1 VLYALKVGLL
11 KRPRVNAAVQRLG
24 GRTGSASRLP
34 EYVRAYAPGKHFAD
48 VGCMWNVHGAY
59 TFAAE
64 EAGAASAVGV
74 DVSGP
79 TPEFEAE
86 RQRRDSRVRF
96 VQGDITDPE
105 TTATV
110 GEAQVVLCA
119 GVLYHHPSPF
129 EILTA
134 LRRICTETL
143 ILRTST
149 IPELPGLRN
158 MAVYWPGLSERQRR
172 RWSRQRLGLDRQAG
186 ITDAYDPG
194 EGYGNWFWGM
204 TPSCVGALLETAG
217 FEVTERHAETFAHTF
232 LCRPTTL
239 SRGPC

>member
-1 VLYALKVGLL
+1 MLYALKLGLL

-24 GRTGSASRLP
+24 GRGAAPASLP
-34 EYVRAYAPGKHFAD
+34 DHVRAHARGKRFAD

-64 EAGAASAVGV
+64 EAGAATAVGI
-74 DVSGP
+74 DVFGP

-86 RQRRDSRVRF
+86 RERRGSKVEF
-96 VQGDITDPE
+96 VKGDITDPA
-105 TTATV
+105 TADRAGTFD
-110 GEAQVVLCA
+110 VVLCA

-129 EILTA
+129 AILAA
-134 LRRICTETL
+134 LRRLCTGTL

-158 MAVYWPGLSERQRR
+158 MAVYWPGLPARQRR
-172 RWSRQRLGLDRQAG
+172 RWSLERLGLDRQAG
-186 ITDAYDPG
+186 ITEPYDPA

-204 TPSCVGALLETAG
+204 TPSCVEALLHTAG
-217 FEVTERHAETFAHTF
+217 FEVTERHAEAFAHTF
-232 LCRPTTL
+232 LCRPAD
-239 SRGPC
+239 